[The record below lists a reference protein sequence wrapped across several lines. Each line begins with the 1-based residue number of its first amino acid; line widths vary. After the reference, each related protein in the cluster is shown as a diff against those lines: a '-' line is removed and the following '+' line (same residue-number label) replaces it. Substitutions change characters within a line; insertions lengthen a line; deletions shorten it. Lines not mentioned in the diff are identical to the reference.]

1 MADAKWAQYTSLF
14 RLRGSHGATS
24 FPDFL
29 GAASVSAFG
38 TPSITTSVSDPFGDA
53 FGVLQNSSTSNLT
66 SSTTISLGGDFSIGG
81 WFRFDGAATY
91 QILWSIGNFS
101 VDSSASTLHLR
112 LYAGNIELVQAAT
125 PICSTSAP
133 PANTWTHFNVSRSS
147 GLIKLHKSGVGTA
160 TASSSTAFGT
170 HGFAICERLGAS
182 TSTGLI
188 GQVSEFYIANG
199 SALYWDDFAPPA
211 SPIAAPRLSGTVKDS
226 SGAYAAKKVR
236 AYLRSTGNL
245 AAEEVTSNATTGVF
259 SIDVPT
265 LTAHTIIFIDTSVTP
280 ENALVLDNI
289 TPV

>member
-29 GAASVSAFG
+29 GAASVSAVG
-38 TPSITTSVSDPFGDA
+38 TPSITTSVSDPFGGT
-53 FGVLQNSSTSNLT
+53 FGVLQNGSTSNLT
-66 SSTTISLGGDFSIGG
+66 SSTTISLSGDFSIGG
-81 WFRFDGAATY
+81 WFRFTNNATY
-91 QILWSIGNFS
+91 QILWSIGNFA
-101 VDSSASTLHLR
+101 VESSSTLYLR
-112 LYAGNIELVQAAT
+112 LNAGNIELVQAGT
-125 PICSTSAP
+125 VMCSTSAP
-133 PANTWTHFNVSRSS
+133 SVNTWTHFNVSRSS

-160 TASSSTAFGT
+160 TASSSTTFGT

-182 TSTGLI
+182 TSTGFI

>member
-29 GAASVSAFG
+29 RAMSVSAVG
-38 TPSITTSVSDPFGDA
+38 TPTITTSVSDPFGGT

-81 WFRFDGAATY
+81 WFRFNNTATY

-101 VDSSASTLHLR
+101 VESSNCLYFR
-112 LYAGNIELVQAAT
+112 LSAGNIELVSSST
-125 PICSTSAP
+125 VICSTSAP
-133 PANTWTHFNVSRSS
+133 SANTWTHFNVSRSS

-160 TASSSTAFGT
+160 TTSSSTTFGT
-170 HGFAICERLGAS
+170 HGLAICERLGAS
-182 TSTGLI
+182 TTTGFI

-199 SALYWDDFAPPA
+199 SVLYWDDFTPPT
-211 SPIAAPRLSGTVKDS
+211 SPIAVPTLSGTVKDS

>member
-14 RLRGSHGATS
+14 RLRGSHGAKS

-29 GAASVSAFG
+29 RAMSVSAVG
-38 TPSITTSVSDPFGDA
+38 TPTITTSVSDPFGGT
-53 FGVLQNSSTSNLT
+53 FGVLQNSRTSNLT

-81 WFRFDGAATY
+81 WFRFNDTATF
-91 QILWSIGNFS
+91 QILWSIGSFS
-101 VDSSASTLHLR
+101 GDSSILYLR
-112 LYAGNIELVQAAT
+112 LSAGNIELISSPTV
-125 PICSTSAP
+125 ICSTSAP
-133 PANTWTHFNVSRSS
+133 SANTWTHFNVSRSS

-160 TASSSTAFGT
+160 TASSSKTFGT
-170 HGFAICERLGAS
+170 RGFAICELLG
-182 TSTGLI
+182 TSTTTGFI

-199 SALYWDDFAPPA
+199 SVLYWDDFTPPT
-211 SPIAAPRLSGTVKDS
+211 SPIAVPTLSGTVKDS